1 MGIFFIAFK
10 IRAFYFRKTRE
21 KFHVENSWLNTHTH
35 TYTHNTLQ
43 HVTRIICVH
52 NLYYRLY
59 KTMFPT
65 WDTLRTSIRLR
76 EEEMKKKRKGNTY
89 LMILDETWKSK
100 FPLLG
105 DTTRE
110 TLSVLRTH
118 TRFRAYVVSHAWTI
132 RIAILYLTKWTAN

>member
-1 MGIFFIAFK
+1 MGIFFYCVQNSSVLFSQNERK
-10 IRAFYFRKTRE
+10 ISRG
-21 KFHVENSWLNTHTH
+21 KFMIKHTH